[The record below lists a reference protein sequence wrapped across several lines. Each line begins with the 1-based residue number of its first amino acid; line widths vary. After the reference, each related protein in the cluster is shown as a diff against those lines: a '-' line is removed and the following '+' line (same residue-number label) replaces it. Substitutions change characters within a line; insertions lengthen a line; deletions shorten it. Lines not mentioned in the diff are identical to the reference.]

1 MDSLTAPQR
10 ATRSR
15 RKGHGAND
23 DSTRNLKRKA
33 SLRLQAPMAFHAEWP
48 KAWNDNNKVNGDQN
62 LVGNK
67 STLQPYSSLLLE
79 PMNSLANGMTLM
91 SVLNGLRMNTS

>member
-1 MDSLTAPQR
+1 
-10 ATRSR
+10 
-15 RKGHGAND
+15 
-23 DSTRNLKRKA
+23 
-33 SLRLQAPMAFHAEWP
+33 MAFHAEWP

-91 SVLNGLRMNTS
+91 SVLNGLRMNTT